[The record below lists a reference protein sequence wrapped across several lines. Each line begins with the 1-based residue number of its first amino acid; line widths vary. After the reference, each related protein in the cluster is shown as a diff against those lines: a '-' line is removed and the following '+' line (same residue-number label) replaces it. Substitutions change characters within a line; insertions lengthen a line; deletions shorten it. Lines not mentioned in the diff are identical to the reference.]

1 MPETLSPGRA
11 SPPDKAPPSP
21 AGAGAPDSASRTP
34 RRIVLLTAQGTLAQI
49 IINGLTERLGPL
61 TVISEVS
68 ETRSEIFRR
77 RARLLGIVTALG
89 QIALTLALRLD
100 RRRRRKLEAVWRT
113 HGLRPDT
120 DPAITL
126 HQVPSV
132 NSKECHDLLRT
143 LAPDVV
149 AVYGT
154 RLLSRA
160 TLGSVPAPFINYH
173 AGITPKYRGQDPG
186 YWALATGDAE
196 HAGVTVHLV
205 DEGVDTGAV
214 LYQSRVAF
222 GPEDTLATYQ
232 HVQAASA
239 LPLFAHA
246 IEDALAHRLKTV
258 AVDLPSMKWFPP
270 TLWTY
275 VRIGLTRGVW

>member
-1 MPETLSPGRA
+1 MS
-11 SPPDKAPPSP
+11 
-21 AGAGAPDSASRTP
+21 GAA

-49 IINGLTERLGPL
+49 IINGLTQRLGPL
-61 TVISEVS
+61 TVISEMS

-77 RARLLGIVTALG
+77 RMRLLGIVPALG
-89 QIALTLALRLD
+89 QVALTFALRLD
-100 RRRRRKLEAVWRT
+100 RRRRRKLEAVWQK
-113 HGLRPDT
+113 HGLKPDA
-120 DPAITL
+120 DPAIAV
-126 HQVPSV
+126 HRVPSV
-132 NSKECHDLLRT
+132 NSRECRDLLRT

-154 RLLSRA
+154 RLLARA
-160 TLGSVPAPFINYH
+160 TLGAVPAPFINYH

-196 HAGVTVHLV
+196 HAGVTIHLV

-214 LYQSRVAF
+214 LYQAQVAF

-232 HVQAASA
+232 HVQAATA
-239 LPLFAHA
+239 LPLFARA
-246 IEDALAHRLKTV
+246 IEDALAHRLRTV
-258 AVDLPSMKWFPP
+258 TVDLPSMKWFPP